1 MNAASNARQA
11 NKTSET
17 SETSETSATDARR
30 SGDPHTVTPTRPRV
44 RATKPAS
51 RDARRPAGRGPGGS
65 SGSSGTSGTS
75 GTSGSSGPVAAHDGD
90 RKGNPLWE
98 DDGGAMPPEE
108 WS

>member
-1 MNAASNARQA
+1 MSAASNARQA

-17 SETSETSATDARR
+17 SATDARR
-30 SGDPHTVTPTRPRV
+30 SGDQHTVTPTRPRV
-44 RATKPAS
+44 RAAKPAS
-51 RDARRPAGRGPGGS
+51 RDARWPAGRGSGGSGGS
-65 SGSSGTSGTS
+65 SGS
-75 GTSGSSGPVAAHDGD
+75 SGSSGPVAAHDGD

>member
-11 NKTSET
+11 NKTN
-17 SETSETSATDARR
+17 ETSATDARH
-30 SGDPHTVTPTRPRV
+30 GGGQHTVTPTHTRV
-44 RATKPAS
+44 RPAKAAS
-51 RDARRPAGRGPGGS
+51 RDTRRPAGRGAGGS
-65 SGSSGTSGTS
+65 GGSGGASGTSGT
-75 GTSGSSGPVAAHDGD
+75 SGPVAAHDGD

>member
-1 MNAASNARQA
+1 MSAASNARQTNA
-11 NKTSET
+11 TN
-17 SETSETSATDARR
+17 ATDARR
-30 SGDPHTVTPTRPRV
+30 SGDQHTVTPTRPRV
-44 RATKPAS
+44 RAAKPAS
-51 RDARRPAGRGPGGS
+51 RDARRPAGRGSGGS
-65 SGSSGTSGTS
+65 S

>member
-17 SETSETSATDARR
+17 SATDARR
-30 SGDPHTVTPTRPRV
+30 SGDQHTVTPTRPRV
-44 RATKPAS
+44 RAAKPAS
-51 RDARRPAGRGPGGS
+51 RDARRPAGRGSGGS
-65 SGSSGTSGTS
+65 S

>member
-11 NKTSET
+11 NK
-17 SETSETSATDARR
+17 TSETSATDARR

-44 RATKPAS
+44 RAAKPAS
-51 RDARRPAGRGPGGS
+51 RDARRPAGRGLGD
-65 SGSSGTSGTS
+65 SSGTG

>member
-11 NKTSET
+11 NKM
-17 SETSETSATDARR
+17 SETSATDARR

-44 RATKPAS
+44 RAAKPAS
-51 RDARRPAGRGPGGS
+51 RDARRPAGRGLGDS
-65 SGSSGTSGTS
+65 S

-90 RKGNPLWE
+90 GKGNPLWE

>member
-1 MNAASNARQA
+1 MSAASNARQA
-11 NKTSET
+11 NKT

-44 RATKPAS
+44 RAAKPAS
-51 RDARRPAGRGPGGS
+51 RDARRPAGRGSGGS
-65 SGSSGTSGTS
+65 
-75 GTSGSSGPVAAHDGD
+75 SGSSGPVAAHDGD

>member
-1 MNAASNARQA
+1 MNAASNARQT
-11 NKTSET
+11 NKTN
-17 SETSETSATDARR
+17 ETSETSATDARR
-30 SGDPHTVTPTRPRV
+30 SGDQHTVTPTRPRV
-44 RATKPAS
+44 RAAKPAS
-51 RDARRPAGRGPGGS
+51 RDARRPAGRG
-65 SGSSGTSGTS
+65 SGDSS

>member
-1 MNAASNARQA
+1 MNAASIARQA
-11 NKTSET
+11 NK
-17 SETSETSATDARR
+17 TSETSATDARR

-44 RATKPAS
+44 RAAKPAS
-51 RDARRPAGRGPGGS
+51 RDARRPAGRGSGGS
-65 SGSSGTSGTS
+65 
-75 GTSGSSGPVAAHDGD
+75 SGSSGPVAAHDGD

>member
-17 SETSETSATDARR
+17 SATDARR
-30 SGDPHTVTPTRPRV
+30 SGDQHTVTPTRPRV
-44 RATKPAS
+44 RAVKPAS
-51 RDARRPAGRGPGGS
+51 RDARRPAGRGSGGS
-65 SGSSGTSGTS
+65 SGT
-75 GTSGSSGPVAAHDGD
+75 SGPVAAHDGD

>member
-11 NKTSET
+11 NK
-17 SETSETSATDARR
+17 TSETSATDARR

-44 RATKPAS
+44 RAAKPAS
-51 RDARRPAGRGPGGS
+51 RDARRPAGRGLGD
-65 SGSSGTSGTS
+65 SSGTG

-90 RKGNPLWE
+90 GKGNPLWE

>member
-11 NKTSET
+11 NKTNKTNET
-17 SETSETSATDARR
+17 GATDARH
-30 SGDPHTVTPTRPRV
+30 GGEQHTVTPTRTRV
-44 RATKPAS
+44 RPAKAAS
-51 RDARRPAGRGPGGS
+51 RDTRRPARRGAGGS
-65 SGSSGTSGTS
+65 GGASGT
-75 GTSGSSGPVAAHDGD
+75 SGPVAAHDGD

>member
-1 MNAASNARQA
+1 MSAASNARQA
-11 NKTSET
+11 NKTNET
-17 SETSETSATDARR
+17 GATDARR

-44 RATKPAS
+44 RAAKPAS
-51 RDARRPAGRGPGGS
+51 RDARRPAGRGSG
-65 SGSSGTSGTS
+65 GSSGTSGT
-75 GTSGSSGPVAAHDGD
+75 SGPVAAHDGD

>member
-11 NKTSET
+11 NKTN
-17 SETSETSATDARR
+17 ETSATDARR

-44 RATKPAS
+44 RAAKPAS
-51 RDARRPAGRGPGGS
+51 RDARRPAGRGSGGS
-65 SGSSGTSGTS
+65 
-75 GTSGSSGPVAAHDGD
+75 SGSSGPVAAHDGD
-90 RKGNPLWE
+90 GKGNPLWE